1 MDNPYNFRMRVQNL
15 SWSFITIESLL
26 KQSKES
32 ENPTL
37 VIYAAL
43 ESRHILE
50 RVEFETIVISA
61 NSRFTIEDFE
71 NIKKHHGIQKANKEF
86 NALKFKY
93 QTFSESFSKAV
104 RPDLNLKP
112 YDYKK
117 AEDLKGKLSQYIHI
131 YSRTD
136 QELEYA
142 SSFIQNGFI
151 EIQSAIDFLKSYV
164 TSDSN
169 GYYFG
174 ILDFMT
180 IAEPMK
186 NEFISWLSSSEQNN
200 DDLTQR
206 LIKIV
211 NEKNNVR

>member
-1 MDNPYNFRMRVQNL
+1 MNNLYNFRMRVQNL
-15 SWSFITIESLL
+15 SWSFTTIENLL

-32 ENPTL
+32 KNATL
-37 VIYAAL
+37 VIYAAM

-50 RVEFETIVISA
+50 RIEFENIVMSA
-61 NSRFTIEDFE
+61 NSRFTINNFD

-104 RPDLNLKP
+104 RPDLNLKL

-117 AEDLKGKLSQYIHI
+117 AEDIKGKLSQYIHI

-136 QELEYA
+136 QELEFE
-142 SSFIQNGFI
+142 SSFIQSGFI

-164 TSDSN
+164 STDNN
-169 GYYFG
+169 GYYYG

-186 NEFISWLSSSEQNN
+186 NEFLTWLNSSEQNN

>member
-1 MDNPYNFRMRVQNL
+1 MNNPYNFRMRVQNL
-15 SWSFITIESLL
+15 DWSFITIENLVN
-26 KQSKES
+26 QSKES
-32 ENPTL
+32 KNTTL
-37 VIYAAL
+37 VLYAAL
-43 ESRHILE
+43 ESRNLLE
-50 RVEFETIVISA
+50 RIEFESIVMSA
-61 NSRFTIEDFE
+61 NSRFTIDDFE
-71 NIKKHHGIQKANKEF
+71 SIKNHHGIQKANREF
-86 NALKFKY
+86 HSLKFKY

-104 RPDLNLKP
+104 RLDLNLKL

-117 AEDLKGKLSQYIHI
+117 AEELKGKLSQYIHI

-142 SSFIQNGFI
+142 SSFIQNGITEI
-151 EIQSAIDFLKSYV
+151 ELAIDFLKSYV
-164 TSDSN
+164 TKDST

-180 IAEPMK
+180 IAETMK
-186 NEFISWLSSSEQNN
+186 NEFETWLNSSEQNN

-211 NEKNNVR
+211 NEKIK